1 MSWLSILAPFSLLG
15 CSRQRLLVSSSIREL
30 FHYMKCKRTLY
41 TLQGNLLYLCTLKAP
56 CTASTCLQLAKGGN
70 INPTRAKLSRQR
82 GLRQKATGT
91 AQESRSQGLIRPQ
104 LSLLGVPSAA
114 KEHWHRLIPLDSL
127 IQEEAQRCIWKTSK
141 HGNSSSRSAAYDR
154 CRKCHYAS
162 RRCTHPWTKPT
173 GFELSQALPV
183 VALDI

>member
-1 MSWLSILAPFSLLG
+1 MSWLSILAPFSLLC
-15 CSRQRLLVSSSIREL
+15 CSRQRLLVSSSIRE
-30 FHYMKCKRTLY
+30 HYMKCKRTLY

-70 INPTRAKLSRQR
+70 MNPTRVKLSRQR